1 MYVEEEPNDRV
12 IEAEHRKYH
21 EVHPE
26 IFKPERIDLLQQ
38 NASLSVNDLYPT
50 INTTIDGLAYVYIQ
64 AAASPP
70 HDGEFTI
77 PSGATEN
84 ETTTVVIAA
93 NFKQT
98 VNNSPGFDFTI
109 YTQQTNVVYTVNI
122 QSWHMKMIG
131 NNYVYDETVEIELP
145 PGDYVA
151 KLSGY
156 STDSNVHYDGNFC
169 ISFSKQT
176 STMVP
181 QYSLFKP
188 EIYYQ
193 YDTKGNVIE
202 FKPAGS
208 NVPTTYLWGYKYQ
221 YPIAKIENATYEQV
235 RTALTDQAAV
245 DAIANSDTLLNTQL
259 DALNNLRTNPS
270 LPNAMV
276 TTYTYKPLVGLQTVT
291 DPRGVTI
298 TYEYDSFGRL
308 QAIKDENGKTIENYN
323 YHYKN

>member
-38 NASLSVNDLYPT
+38 NASLSINDLYHT
-50 INTTIDGLAYVYIQ
+50 NVTIDVLADVYIQ
-64 AAASPP
+64 AATSPP

-109 YTQQTNVVYTVNI
+109 YTQQTNIVYTVNI
-122 QSWHMKMIG
+122 QSWHMDMIG

-151 KLSGY
+151 KLSNY
-156 STDSNVHYDGNFC
+156 STDSNVHYDGNFR
-169 ISFSKQT
+169 ISSKQI

-181 QYSLFKP
+181 HSLLKP

-208 NVPTTYLWGYKYQ
+208 NVPTAYIWGYKSQ
-221 YPIAKIENATYEQV
+221 YPVAKIENATYSDVLAQIQDGQ
-235 RTALTDQAAV
+235 TTLSDIASGNTLS
-245 DAIANSDTLLNTQL
+245 DANLSKINA
-259 DALNNLRTNPS
+259 LRTK
-270 LPNAMV
+270 LPQAQI
-276 TTYTYKPLVGLQTVT
+276 TTYTYKPLVGIQTIT
-291 DPRGVTI
+291 DPRGFI
-298 TYEYDSFGRL
+298 SYFDYDPFGRL
-308 QAIKDENGKTIENYN
+308 KETYYYENGVKKVIENYE
-323 YHYKN
+323 YHYKQ